1 MLLLSQQ
8 IAGQQLEENQLSNR
22 TQTALDIHFGNENQF
37 LSDEQEVLY
46 YKSLVNCRPGIWKDE
61 PL

>member
-46 YKSLVNCRPGIWKDE
+46 YKSLVNCRPGI
-61 PL
+61 